1 MNKKCIGC
9 GSILQSDDRNKIGYI
24 IKEKIS
30 DAKYC
35 ERCFKIT
42 NYNEKIIVPLKGINT
57 YIIDEINKD
66 DKYVFFLVDF
76 LNINKETIDTFKQ
89 IKNNKTLVISKLDII
104 PRSIKQNLIINWLKE
119 EYGITENIIFISSIK
134 NLNTGSIENIL
145 ERNNQKEAYILGYTN
160 AGKSTLINKLCI
172 ENNITNNKITTSLI
186 PNTTLDFIKIKLNV
200 NLTIIDSPGFTLNQ
214 TLYNDNDFE
223 LIERINPKSFLKPIT
238 HQTKDITSIIIENKI
253 RLTPQNKNSLTFY
266 TSNKINITKVFND
279 NNELKDNKE
288 TIYHIKDNSDIV
300 IKGLGFIN
308 IKKECNLIVN
318 SEYQDLIEIRKSMF

>member
-76 LNINKETIDTFKQ
+76 LNINEETIDTFKK

-119 EYGITENIIFISSIK
+119 VYGITENIIFISSVK

-186 PNTTLDFIKIKLNV
+186 PNTTLDFIKIKLND

-214 TLYNDNDFE
+214 TLYNDNEFE
-223 LIERINPKSFLKPIT
+223 LIERINPKTFLKPIT

-253 RLTPQNKNSLTFY
+253 RITPQNKNSLTFY

-288 TIYHIKDNSDIV
+288 TIYNIKDNSDIV

>member
-76 LNINKETIDTFKQ
+76 LNINKVTIDTFKQ

-104 PRSIKQNLIINWLKE
+104 HRSIKQNLIINWLKE
-119 EYGITENIIFISSIK
+119 VYGITENIIFISSVK
-134 NLNTGSIENIL
+134 KLNTGSIENIL

-186 PNTTLDFIKIKLNV
+186 PNTTLDFIKIKLND

-214 TLYNDNDFE
+214 TLYNDNEFE
-223 LIERINPKSFLKPIT
+223 LIERINPKTFLKPIT

-253 RLTPQNKNSLTFY
+253 RITPQNKNSLTFY

-288 TIYHIKDNSDIV
+288 TIYNIKDNSDIV

-308 IKKECNLIVN
+308 IKKECNLIIN

>member
-223 LIERINPKSFLKPIT
+223 LIERINPKTFLKPIT